1 MSVLG
6 RSDGLLPRR
15 PFTAGPAAEAALMS
29 NAELRANGSARS
41 PCGYRPARNAV
52 PVGMTRHREP
62 WAIRGQ
68 APAFL
73 SSCEASGECWRSA
86 MPLCASSRRPCRIAV
101 GARQP
106 ARQPLDFAWGLM
118 TPRGHRPRR
127 ARLRERAGR
136 SPLLPWAQGRRRA
149 DLNRCTRLCRPLPNP
164 SATSPR
170 TAQSKCPRR
179 RRGHP
184 PPRGSRACA
193 PATAP

>member
-1 MSVLG
+1 MAGRSGG

-62 WAIRGQ
+62 WSIRGQ

-86 MPLCASSRRPCRIAV
+86 MPLCASSGRPCRIAV

-170 TAQSKCPRR
+170 PASLKARAREGLRPRARSALR
-179 RRGHP
+179 R
-184 PPRGSRACA
+184 
-193 PATAP
+193 ATAP